1 MFELR
6 SIRVQLKMNSVP
18 FEQVPSAIPGGKANS
33 INVTTDAK
41 KNSTKGAESVPEST
55 DNKDDSDGSIGDIS
69 ISRFSDLSNKTLSQ
83 HNITKMEYDTHQYY
97 NSTFIIDE
105 AVGKKFWVD
114 INNHPDLKVNYL
126 LSQSHRRAAVCV
138 LKVFTIFLIYTDFL
152 S

>member
-1 MFELR
+1 M
-6 SIRVQLKMNSVP
+6 
-18 FEQVPSAIPGGKANS
+18 
-33 INVTTDAK
+33 
-41 KNSTKGAESVPEST
+41 PEST

-126 LSQSHRRAAVCV
+126 LSQSHRRAATVK
-138 LKVFTIFLIYTDFL
+138 LKFDFPFYGHKVRNITIATGGFLYTGEYVH
-152 S
+152 SC